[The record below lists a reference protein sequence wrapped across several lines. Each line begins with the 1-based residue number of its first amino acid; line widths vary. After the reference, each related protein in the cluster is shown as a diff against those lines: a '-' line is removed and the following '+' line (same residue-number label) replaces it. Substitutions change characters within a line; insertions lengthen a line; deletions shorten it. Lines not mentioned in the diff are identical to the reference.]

1 MINILIG
8 LLGDIMEIMNCDL
21 SGSKKIIKQSVTHQ
35 NIGGQEFVVE
45 GEVSFDDV
53 MRGGNWACRNFIG
66 RRSDSI
72 TPDLKFYY
80 GKVGAL
86 GYIIASDEFEDS
98 SLLNDILH
106 ELRVANGLKQR
117 ELKQQMFLIALVE
130 EALPIDDGKKRMI
143 HQRYMR

>member
-1 MINILIG
+1 M
-8 LLGDIMEIMNCDL
+8 LGDIMEIMNCDL

-53 MRGGNWACRNFIG
+53 MSGGNWACTNFIN
-66 RRSDSI
+66 RRSDNI

-86 GYIIASDEFEDS
+86 GYIVASDEFEDN
-98 SLLNDILH
+98 SLLNDILY
-106 ELRVANGLKQR
+106 ELRVANNLKQK
-117 ELKQQMFLIALVE
+117 ELRQQMFFIGLVE
-130 EALPIDDGKKRMI
+130 EALPIGDDKKRII
-143 HQRYMR
+143 HQRFMG